1 MHTPGPD
8 IRFPHRAARDTSPK
22 RVRDT
27 SHDLRIAGN
36 TGRVQKKRR
45 RQGQCREAGPCR
57 RNSTSRRLCDP
68 DAANLARTEPNY
80 RIGDACESG
89 PAAIL
94 CGSPSN
100 TRAQFSGIDSPGNGY
115 PGIVNRSRIVIAGP
129 KRAAS
134 PETGSNQELKIARKT
149 RTSKLATMTR
159 TVQRTN
165 PTKVASCAE
174 MFIVPCSCSAI
185 VPAPLTPECRLIGLR
200 FAVKHLR
207 NAGSFLRN
215 QPSSS
220 NRQADTPESA

>member
-1 MHTPGPD
+1 MHAVSVLHSR
-8 IRFPHRAARDTSPK
+8 IRCKGCSCTRLARTSGFRTAPHGTRRRSVSGTRPTTCVSPEIL
-22 RVRDT
+22 V
-27 SHDLRIAGN
+27 
-36 TGRVQKKRR
+36 VCKRR
-45 RQGQCREAGPCR
+45 EDGKGSAGKPD
-57 RNSTSRRLCDP
+57 LVGEIQHHGVFCDP

-94 CGSPSN
+94 CSSPSN
-100 TRAQFSGIDSPGNGY
+100 TGAQFSGIDSPGNGH
-115 PGIVNRSRIVIAGP
+115 PGIVNRSLIVIAGP

-207 NAGSFLRN
+207 NAGS
-215 QPSSS
+215 S
-220 NRQADTPESA
+220 